1 MIILNESM
9 ALAPHKPQYLNL
21 KSKRRISMN
30 IDHTNLMK
38 RVIVSTTIVP
48 LLLLLSSTASNAQP
62 AITKDTVSVAAF
74 DKESREQS
82 RSRPAFWNLFERVD
96 TVENDVSEIKGA
108 IKDLRKDFMVA
119 SVIIF
124 TFFIRSE
131 IKDNEMKKDMKADK
145 AEMKAEMEKNRAETK
160 AEMAET
166 KAEMKADKAEMKAE
180 MAETKAEMKAD
191 KAETKAEMKIIKAEA
206 DRNFLITTS
215 ISTGAL
221 LVSIVMSLAT
231 KK

>member
-30 IDHTNLMK
+30 TDHTNLMK

-74 DKESREQS
+74 EKESREQS
-82 RSRPAFWNLFERVD
+82 RSRSAFWNLFERVD

-108 IKDLRKDFMVA
+108 INVLQKDFNYLRQDFNSMRQDFRVT

-124 TFFIRSE
+124 TTLALFFIRSE
-131 IKDNEMKKDMKADK
+131 IKDSEMKKDMKADK
-145 AEMKAEMEKNRAETK
+145 AEMKA
-160 AEMAET
+160 
-166 KAEMKADKAEMKAE
+166 DKAEMEKKME
-180 MAETKAEMKAD
+180 KN
-191 KAETKAEMKIIKAEA
+191 KAEA

-221 LVSIVMSLAT
+221 LVSIVTSLAT

>member
-1 MIILNESM
+1 MLLLYLTLLMIILNESM

-96 TVENDVSEIKGA
+96 TVEKDVSEIKGD
-108 IKDLRKDFMVA
+108 IKDLQKDFRVA

-124 TFFIRSE
+124 TTLALFFIRSE
-131 IKDNEMKKDMKADK
+131 IKESEIKKDMKADK
-145 AEMKAEMEKNRAETK
+145 AEMKAQ
-160 AEMAET
+160 MA
-166 KAEMKADKAEMKAE
+166 KADAKM
-180 MAETKAEMKAD
+180 D
-191 KAETKAEMKIIKAEA
+191 Q
-206 DRNFLITTS
+206 NFFITTS

-221 LVSIVMSLAT
+221 LISIVTSLAT

>member
-1 MIILNESM
+1 MLLLYLTLLMIILNESM

-30 IDHTNLMK
+30 TDHTNLMK

-74 DKESREQS
+74 DKESIDKESREQS

-96 TVENDVSEIKGA
+96 TVEKD
-108 IKDLRKDFMVA
+108 IKDLQKDFNYMRQDFNYMRQDFNYMRQDFRVA

-124 TFFIRSE
+124 TTLALFFIRSE
-131 IKDNEMKKDMKADK
+131 IKESEMKKDMKAY
-145 AEMKAEMEKNRAETK
+145 K
-160 AEMAET
+160 AEMAAQME
-166 KAEMKADKAEMKAE
+166 KADSKME
-180 MAETKAEMKAD
+180 KAD
-191 KAETKAEMKIIKAEA
+191 AKT
-206 DRNFLITTS
+206 DRNFFITTS

-231 KK
+231 NK

>member
-1 MIILNESM
+1 
-9 ALAPHKPQYLNL
+9 
-21 KSKRRISMN
+21 
-30 IDHTNLMK
+30 
-38 RVIVSTTIVP
+38 
-48 LLLLLSSTASNAQP
+48 
-62 AITKDTVSVAAF
+62 
-74 DKESREQS
+74 
-82 RSRPAFWNLFERVD
+82 
-96 TVENDVSEIKGA
+96 
-108 IKDLRKDFMVA
+108 MVA

-131 IKDNEMKKDMKADK
+131 IKDSEMKKDMKADK
-145 AEMKAEMEKNRAETK
+145 AEMKAEMAEI
-160 AEMAET
+160 
-166 KAEMKADKAEMKAE
+166 
-180 MAETKAEMKAD
+180 KAEMKAD

>member
-1 MIILNESM
+1 MLLLYVTLLMIILNESM
-9 ALAPHKPQYLNL
+9 AFVPHKPQYLHL
-21 KSKRRISMN
+21 KCKRRISMN
-30 IDHTNLMK
+30 TDHTNLMK
-38 RVIVSTTIVP
+38 RVIISTTIVP

-74 DKESREQS
+74 EKESREQS
-82 RSRPAFWNLFERVD
+82 RSRSAFWNLFERVD
-96 TVENDVSEIKGA
+96 TVENGVSEIKGA

-131 IKDNEMKKDMKADK
+131 IKESEMKKD
-145 AEMKAEMEKNRAETK
+145 
-160 AEMAET
+160 
-166 KAEMKADKAEMKAE
+166 
-180 MAETKAEMKAD
+180 MKAD

-221 LVSIVMSLAT
+221 LLSIVVSLAT